1 MCYAKLIAKMLDGD
15 IYAANKLIKKHK
27 KDLLGFI
34 TTKLFNTELT
44 EDCYQITW
52 EKAFKMLHTFDQQ
65 RSFKAWI
72 FKICQNAIYDE
83 LRRSASK
90 TRGQSA
96 QEKYALNIEY
106 YENLMARQKTTEE
119 LAIDKEIRSELLSAV
134 LALPEKLKDIVEL
147 RFFHSKTFGEVAQM
161 LSLPESTVKYRQN
174 KAISLLKRRLG
185 DGWYV

>member
-1 MCYAKLIAKMLDGD
+1 LCDAKLISKMLDGD
-15 IYAANKLIKKHK
+15 IYAANKLVKKHK

-34 TTKLFNTELT
+34 TTKLFDTQLA
-44 EDCYQITW
+44 EDCYQATW

-83 LRRSASK
+83 LRRNSSK
-90 TRGQSA
+90 TRGQNA
-96 QEKYALNIEY
+96 QNKYMLDIEY
-106 YENLMARQKTTEE
+106 YETLLARQKTTEE
-119 LAIDKEIRSELLSAV
+119 LAVDKELRAELLSAV
-134 LALPEKLKDIVEL
+134 FALPERLKDIVEL
-147 RFFHSKTFGEVAQM
+147 RFFHCKTFGEVAQM
-161 LSLPESTVKYRQN
+161 LGMSESTVKYRQN